1 MTAPRQP
8 KQFDAGPLLPEIR
21 SFRLH
26 LAAEGKS
33 AKTIRTYCE
42 AARPDGRADA
52 PARRR
57 KTGPGLP
64 CFDCSLFC
72 GTYIRVS

>member
-8 KQFDAGPLLPEIR
+8 KQMDAGPLLPEIR

-33 AKTIRTYCE
+33 
-42 AARPDGRADA
+42 
-52 PARRR
+52 
-57 KTGPGLP
+57 GLALTLW
-64 CFDCSLFC
+64 SK
-72 GTYIRVS
+72 RVVIVQPHLSE